1 MQPDSA
7 PLIVTGPSAEFY
19 LPLTGCRSVL
29 TLDTAYLQGLFLC
42 VNVANQ
48 QDVTRLVQAAQLVL
62 SAQGSTG
69 KITSVHL
76 LSAMQGGVILSR
88 VVPFCMHAGDLDF
101 VTLAAKGGIDSARVQ
116 VRARKLLQ
124 LCFSALVTNSSAVG
138 SQSHT
143 HQHKTDSSSVSWH
156 KLLEL
161 IIKLTG
167 DSSNLPLAFS
177 QTPLMYMHMCILC
190 CHAPH
195 LGMRVPPEP
204 CFTVLLVHT
213 TSRRT

>member
-1 MQPDSA
+1 MQSDSA
-7 PLIVTGPSAEFY
+7 PSTVTGPSAELY
-19 LPLTGCRSVL
+19 PPLTGCRSVF

-48 QDVTRLVQAAQLVL
+48 QDVARLVQAAQLVL

-69 KITSVHL
+69 KITIVHL
-76 LSAMQGGVILSR
+76 LSAMQGWIVPFQGLS
-88 VVPFCMHAGDLDF
+88 PSFCMHAGDLDF
-101 VTLAAKGGIDSARVQ
+101 VMPAGKGGIDSARVQ
-116 VRARKLLQ
+116 VRAQKLLQ

-167 DSSNLPLAFS
+167 DSRNLTLAFIEK
-177 QTPLMYMHMCILC
+177 PLVYMHMCILC
-190 CHAPH
+190 CDATH
-195 LGMRVPPEP
+195 LRM
-204 CFTVLLVHT
+204 
-213 TSRRT
+213 